1 MEELMQY
8 VWQHRLW
15 PQRNLSTVDGRPVH
29 IIDPGL
35 LNRDSGPDF
44 FNAKVRIGGQMWS
57 GNIEIHVRA
66 SDWHRHGHDSD
77 PAYDSV
83 ILHVVDK
90 DDMPVYR
97 TNGELIPQL
106 CMPCS
111 RDFGDRFRSLVDNT
125 ANELACSGE
134 IATIPQVHLIGWI
147 DSLAYRRLYGKA
159 DRIAS
164 LVDRFNGDWEE
175 ACYVT
180 LARALGFGINSEPF
194 ERLALSLP
202 LRFMRKHSDSL
213 LAMEALLFG
222 QAGLLEQARGYDP
235 YVERMTSEYR
245 FLATKFSLKQPQP
258 LGWKT
263 ARMRPP
269 NFPHRRIALLAAMMH
284 GGFRMMQAIADIHST
299 ADAEVLFRT
308 PLTGYWA
315 SRYSFG
321 PDSGRESPA
330 LSETSIRILMINV
343 AVPLMYAYGL
353 SRDDSDMCQR
363 AVDMLQHL
371 PAEKN
376 SITDMFARAGI
387 SCRDAFSSQAL
398 IELRR
403 SFCETRKCLY
413 CRIGHRLLAA
423 KTIP

>member
-1 MEELMQY
+1 

-15 PQRNLSTVDGRPVH
+15 IRHDMSTVDGRPVH
-29 IIDPGL
+29 IIDQGL

-44 FNAKVRIGGQMWS
+44 FNAKVKIGGQIWS

-97 TNGELIPQL
+97 TNGELIPQMR
-106 CMPCS
+106 MPCS
-111 RDFGDRFRSLVDNT
+111 RDFGDRFRSMVENT
-125 ANELACSGE
+125 ASELACSSE
-134 IATIPQVHLIGWI
+134 ISSVPQVHLTGWI
-147 DSLAYRRLYGKA
+147 DSLAYQRLYAKT

-164 LVDRFNGDWEE
+164 LVERFNGDWEE

-180 LARALGFGINSEPF
+180 LARALGFGINGEPF
-194 ERLALSLP
+194 QRLALSLP

-222 QAGLLEQARGYDP
+222 QAGLLDKTHGYDP
-235 YVERMTSEYR
+235 YVERITSEYR
-245 FLATKFSLKQPQP
+245 FLATKFSLRQPQS

-284 GGFRMMQAIADIHST
+284 GGFRMMHSIT
-299 ADAEVLFRT
+299 DARNATDAEALFRS

-315 SRYSFG
+315 SRFTFG
-321 PDSGRESPA
+321 PDSGRELPV
-330 LSETSIRILMINV
+330 LSEPSIRILLINV
-343 AVPLMYAYGL
+343 VVPMMYAYGL
-353 SRDDSDMCQR
+353 SRDDSAMCQR
-363 AVDMLQHL
+363 AIDMLQHL
-371 PAEKN
+371 PAEHN
-376 SITDMFARAGI
+376 SITNMFTKAGI
-387 SCRDAFSSQAL
+387 NCRDAFTSQAL

-423 KTIP
+423 KTRP